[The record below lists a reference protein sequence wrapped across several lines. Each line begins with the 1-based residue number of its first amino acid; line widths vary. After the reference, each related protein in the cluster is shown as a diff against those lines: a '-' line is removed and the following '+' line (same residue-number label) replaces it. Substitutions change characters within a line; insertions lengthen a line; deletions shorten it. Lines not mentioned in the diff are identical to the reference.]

1 MEIESNEYQHQPQ
14 NYEFGNNLKAKDLEN
29 KLKSLLKIDI
39 SKAVPLEKLEEEIL
53 CDLYKFVF
61 IYILV
66 IMYNVGPVIF

>member
-1 MEIESNEYQHQPQ
+1 MKIESKECQNQPQ
-14 NYEFGNNLKAKDLEN
+14 NYEFGDNLKAKDLEN

-39 SKAVPLEKLEEEIL
+39 TKALPLEKLEEEIF

-66 IMYNVGPVIF
+66 ILYNVGPDIF